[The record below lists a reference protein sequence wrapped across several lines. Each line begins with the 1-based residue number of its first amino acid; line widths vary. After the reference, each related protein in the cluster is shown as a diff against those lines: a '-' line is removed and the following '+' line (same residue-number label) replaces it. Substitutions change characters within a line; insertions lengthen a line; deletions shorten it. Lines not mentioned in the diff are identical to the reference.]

1 MLQTTKVKHILFILM
16 SVLFLVVA
24 IPAGATPPEDVTI
37 TLLSHYSFLD
47 FGNPTGTWHS
57 EGVIASDGQLEDIL
71 KHFGAG
77 WPPGVG
83 FKTAH
88 IIEVISDANGTI
100 TIGTN
105 ANFEWPNAYDED
117 VFGDYCPANSD
128 DYDEF
133 FIGAGRWVILS
144 GTGAY
149 EDLHGQGTATVLG
162 CVDWDALTMDTAGIY
177 DGQAHIDP

>member
-1 MLQTTKVKHILFILM
+1 MITTKVKQILLTVAVFL
-16 SVLFLVVA
+16 VLVVA
-24 IPAGATPPEDVTI
+24 IPVGATPPEDVTI
-37 TLLSHYSFLD
+37 TLKSQYSFLD
-47 FGNPTGTWHS
+47 FGNPTGTWVS
-57 EGVIASDGQLEDIL
+57 EGMIASDGQLEDIL

-88 IIEVISDANGTI
+88 VIEVISDDNGTI
-100 TIGTN
+100 TISTN
-105 ANFEWPNAYDED
+105 AKFEWPEAYDAAI
-117 VFGDYCPANSD
+117 FGDYCPANSD

-133 FIGAGRWVILS
+133 YIGTGSWVILS

-149 EDLHGQGTATVLG
+149 ENLHGQGSATLLG
-162 CVDWDALTMDTAGIY
+162 CVDWDGLFMDVGGIY